1 MAGVVAV
8 FFLDAHFLAMLVVY
22 RETGG
27 RFTALWQAIAP
38 GRLRGRPKTRRLV
51 RQGGSPY
58 LAVKSGVLVFWPP
71 RQKTLTA
78 FNGHCIRALLCKL

>member
-1 MAGVVAV
+1 LGARDRINMAGVVAV

-51 RQGGSPY
+51 APARMTVPCREIWWPSFFSP
-58 LAVKSGVLVFWPP
+58 G
-71 RQKTLTA
+71 TLTS
-78 FNGHCIRALLCKL
+78 FNGH